1 MYNVHTYTQI
11 VSYIFFQIS
20 VNRAIKLKGAACR
33 YLFAIFSQKLNK
45 SNLQTRMDFL
55 RRIFVYVVRLVFSTR
70 HCARVCVWQSSLA
83 AVIVPIMWACMW
95 PMCGLWPVCG
105 VRYFVFLQ
113 VRNTGSRAI
122 LSTIFRRSFISPIPL
137 LYSWLRGHW
146 SFFFPHFDRSMR

>member
-95 PMCGLWPVCG
+95 PMCGLCAVCG
-105 VRYFVFLQ
+105 TSYFSKFGIPVP
-113 VRNTGSRAI
+113 A
-122 LSTIFRRSFISPIPL
+122 LSCRRSFDEVLSLRYHCFIPDFAII
-137 LYSWLRGHW
+137 GH
-146 SFFFPHFDRSMR
+146 SFFLILTDLWDR